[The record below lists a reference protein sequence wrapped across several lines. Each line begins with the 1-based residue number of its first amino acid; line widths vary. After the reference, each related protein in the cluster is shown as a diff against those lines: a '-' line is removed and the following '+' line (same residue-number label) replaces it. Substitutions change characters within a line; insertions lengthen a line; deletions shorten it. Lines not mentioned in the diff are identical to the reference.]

1 VRTVASILLAAA
13 LTGISVP
20 AGAAAF
26 TSRPVETRELLV
38 PYLVFLNPFP
48 ERAELLGP
56 GAARLTVS
64 ISGSNSWAGS
74 DAFRSLPA
82 PAPGVRRTID
92 QAMVDDFLAAN
103 PGSDL
108 FLVDTEVLWTDLS
121 FRVGVHERL
130 DLGIDIPLIRFSGG
144 FMDATIEEFH
154 KTTGFSNAGRPNF
167 ERDQFNLA
175 LYLGGS
181 DLFIDGTPDG
191 LGIGDMTLSARA
203 GLKENRAAGIFL
215 AATGYL
221 KLPTGSE
228 EDLHGSGSVDFGGQ
242 VLFTHQ
248 MERQAYHLSAGLVV
262 LGDWDPVP
270 AIDPANIVFCSG
282 TYEYL
287 LWRNLTI
294 LGQLGFTSSP
304 YRDAT
309 DDDLADPSSRINA
322 GVRWNFS
329 SGLSID
335 ALIEENLF
343 WTNSSA
349 DFGLHLGVSY
359 RFGTR
364 RPPSP

>member
-1 VRTVASILLAAA
+1 VRPAGSILLAAA
-13 LTGISVP
+13 LAVLPAP

-38 PYLVFLNPFP
+38 PYVVFLNPFP
-48 ERAELLGP
+48 ESAELLGP

-64 ISGSNSWAGS
+64 ISDSNSWAGT

-92 QAMVDDFLAAN
+92 QALLDNFLAAN
-103 PGSDL
+103 PGADL
-108 FLVDTEVLWTDLS
+108 FLVDAEVLWTDLI
-121 FRVGVHERL
+121 FRAGVHERL
-130 DLGIDIPLIRFSGG
+130 DLGIDIPLIRYSGG

-154 KTTGFSNAGRPNF
+154 KSTGFSNDGRPNF

-191 LGIGDMTLSARA
+191 LGVGDVTLSARA
-203 GLKENRAAGIFL
+203 GLMENRAAGIFL
-215 AATGYL
+215 AAMGYL

-228 EDLHGSGSVDFGGQ
+228 EDLHGSGNIDFGGQ

-248 MERQAYHLSAGLVV
+248 MERQAYHLSAGVTI
-262 LGDWDPVP
+262 LGDWDLVP
-270 AIDPANIVFCSG
+270 EIDPANTVFCSA

-287 LWRNLTI
+287 LWRNLTV

-309 DDDLADPSSRINA
+309 DDDLADPSSRINV
-322 GVRWNFS
+322 GFRWNFS

-343 WTNSSA
+343 WTNASA
-349 DFGLHLGVSY
+349 DFGLHVGVSY
-359 RFGTR
+359 RFGTH
-364 RPPSP
+364 RPHPP